1 MNITVNFECLTH
13 HVSKDGTIP
22 LSFRICI
29 NRKNHYLRTGARIKL
44 GQYDK
49 EAKQIK
55 KGIKC
60 HMQLTSKITRERAK
74 IDGIIDEMQKREE
87 IITFPKIKREYQ
99 DYTGKTQLPD
109 FFTYVTEELER
120 ERRETEIKESSASR
134 IEKEMERVKNF
145 CPKLLIHEIDEV
157 WLGKFNEWLIKRY
170 AHNTRYNTLSAIR
183 KYVNRLY
190 KAGIIKEYPFARFEI
205 GQPELVDVAFLEPEE
220 LLRLHKLFDNGTLL
234 DYVKK
239 AKNKHA
245 QDFHVGSRYQ
255 NVLHY
260 LLISCYSGLRHSD
273 IKTLRREHI
282 HGSFIVKKMEKDR
295 MGRKKTVRIPIR
307 KRLRSLLNMNSKSGF
322 LFELPVNETSAT
334 NKYIQE
340 IFKIANIHKHFT
352 FHGCRHTFAIN
363 SLLLGIKIEVISDIL
378 GHSELTTTQRY
389 ARVVD
394 RLREKEMDKWDDFLH
409 HENEM
414 NHREELIT
422 KIQELNDSE
431 VEMILNQVNACLLK
445 NVS

>member
-29 NRKNHYLRTGARIKL
+29 NRKNHYLGIGERIKL

-55 KGIKC
+55 KGIKG
-60 HMQLTSKITRERAK
+60 HMQLTSKIARERSK
-74 IDGIIDEMQKREE
+74 IDGIIDGMQKREE
-87 IITFPKIKREYQ
+87 IITFPKIKKEYQ

-109 FFTYVTEELER
+109 FYTYVEKELQR
-120 ERRETEIKESSASR
+120 ERKETEIKESSIIR
-134 IEKEMERVKNF
+134 IEKEMDRVKAF
-145 CPKLLIHEIDEV
+145 SPRLLIHEIDEI
-157 WLGKFNEWLIKRY
+157 WLGKLNEFLIKRY
-170 AHNTRYNTLSAIR
+170 AYNTRYNTLSAIR

-190 KAGIIKEYPFARFEI
+190 KAGTIKKYPFATFEI
-205 GQPELVDVAFLEPEE
+205 GQPELVDVAYLEPEE
-220 LLRLHKLFDNGTLL
+220 LVKLQNLFEAGTLL
-234 DYVKK
+234 NYVKK
-239 AKNKHA
+239 ATNKHA

-273 IKTLRREHI
+273 IKTLRREHVQ
-282 HGSFIVKKMEKDR
+282 GGFIVKQMEKDR

-307 KRLRSLLNMNSKSGF
+307 KRLRSLLDMNSTSGF

-340 IFKIANIHKHFT
+340 IFKIAGIDKHFT
-352 FHGCRHTFAIN
+352 FHGCRHTFAIT
-363 SLLLGIKIEVISDIL
+363 SLLLGIKIEVVSDIL
-378 GHSELTTTQRY
+378 GHSEITTTQRY

-394 RLREKEMDKWDDFLH
+394 RLRDKEMDKWDEF
-409 HENEM
+409 
-414 NHREELIT
+414 ELET
-422 KIQELNDSE
+422 QSAVHDQLAQKIQSLDEKQAEE
-431 VEMILNQVNACLLK
+431 VLEYIQNHVQRD
-445 NVS
+445 